1 MQYKI
6 AIFTSILPCTFQKL
20 KTEKLKFKTLDK
32 LSNCRNFF
40 AVIDDMISDKIL
52 S

>member
-32 LSNCRNFF
+32 LSNCRKFLELL
-40 AVIDDMISDKIL
+40 MI
-52 S
+52 